1 MNLTELFCFVDDVCL
16 SAQNLWDS
24 KHIPQL
30 LASYTNHY
38 TKRRRSRLSISECC
52 TIVIAFH
59 QSSFRNFK
67 HFYLRHVQPLWKP
80 YFPSLVSYNRFVEL
94 MSRTTL
100 PLILCLNAMRGRC
113 TGLGFVDSSPI
124 SVCHN
129 LRIPSHRVFRDFAK
143 RGKSSTGWFYGFKVH
158 LVINERGELLA
169 WALTLG
175 NVHDSQPVPK
185 LAKDLIGKLYGDK
198 GYILQ
203 KLFGLLFSN
212 GLELITTQ
220 RKNMKTKLV
229 SEFDKHMLRKRAL
242 IETVND
248 QLKNISMI
256 EHIRH
261 RSVFN
266 FIVNIIG
273 GLIAYC
279 LQPKKPSIQDEVF
292 PTHLDEDNLLV

>member
-1 MNLTELFCFVDDVCL
+1 M
-16 SAQNLWDS
+16 
-24 KHIPQL
+24 P
-30 LASYTNHY
+30 
-38 TKRRRSRLSISECC
+38 
-52 TIVIAFH
+52 
-59 QSSFRNFK
+59 
-67 HFYLRHVQPLWKP
+67 
-80 YFPSLVSYNRFVEL
+80 
-94 MSRTTL
+94 RTTL
-100 PLILCLNAMRGRC
+100 PLILCLNALRGRC
-113 TGLGFVDSSPI
+113 TGLAFVDSSPI

-158 LVINERGELLA
+158 LIINERGELLA
-169 WALTLG
+169 WALTPG

-198 GYILQ
+198 GYISQ
-203 KLFGLLFSN
+203 KLFELLFSN

-220 RKNMKTKLV
+220 RKDMKTKLV

-256 EHIRH
+256 EHTRH
-261 RSVFN
+261 RSIFN

-292 PTHLDEDNLLV
+292 PTHLDEDNLLI